1 MNKGGK
7 KKKGGGGGGGEKEK
21 GGGNPQMVIVLC
33 GLPGCG
39 KSTFSQDLEQNENW
53 VRINQDDLGRYD
65 PFCSYCTSTNQ
76 SLISAAE
83 CKNQLEKALKKK
95 KSAVIDRCN
104 ASQGDRRMWIT
115 EARRCARCTFQIFS
129 GF

>member
-65 PFCSYCTSTNQ
+65 PFC
-76 SLISAAE
+76 LI
-83 CKNQLEKALKKK
+83 C
-95 KSAVIDRCN
+95 VHR
-104 ASQGDRRMWIT
+104 
-115 EARRCARCTFQIFS
+115 QINP
-129 GF
+129 